1 MQTIEVMMLGGFSIK
16 VDGRDIVS
24 DLGNSRKKIS
34 LLAYLLINKDRQIS
48 NFELFETLWP
58 EEDIT
63 NPESSLKTLV
73 SRLRSNLAEYG
84 LDKAIATKSGT
95 YRWNDTFETIVD
107 VFTFDKLCTTMDRA
121 KELTSGNHQDFEK
134 ALSLYQGD
142 LLPNSVVE
150 NWVQSKSAYYH
161 DRYLNLVYHYIS
173 LLENKGLY
181 EDMIRVSR
189 MGLEVDALDSRLN
202 LELMSAL
209 LKSGRSK
216 EALAQYNRTT
226 DLHYNHLGINPS
238 EEILAFYKQ
247 LIKIERTSSAD
258 ISDIRNDLR
267 ESNDMAGAFICEY
280 AIFRDIYQLH
290 MRNLKRLG
298 TPMFLSLVTV
308 TSLDKQSV
316 EPLVLDKVMKQLLE
330 TLKKSLRKGDTI
342 SRYSPSQYA
351 VLLPTQNYDNG
362 RIAMERVKKSFY
374 REGSN
379 AQFLLNYRLGPIEM
393 ME

>member
-1 MQTIEVMMLGGFSIK
+1 MQIIEVTMFGGFSIR
-16 VDGRDIVS
+16 VDGYDIVS
-24 DLGNSRKKIS
+24 ELGSSRKKIS
-34 LLAYLLINKDRQIS
+34 LLAYLLLNKDRQIS

-58 EEDIT
+58 DEDIT

-73 SRLRSNLAEYG
+73 SRLRANLSTYG

-95 YRWNDTFETIVD
+95 YRWNDSMETLVD
-107 VFTFDKLCTTMDRA
+107 VFSFDKLCITLDRA
-121 KELTSGNHQDFEK
+121 KELTAEVRQDFEV
-134 ALSLYQGD
+134 ALALYQGD

-150 NWVQSKSAYYH
+150 NWVQSKSAYFH
-161 DRYLNLVYHYIS
+161 DRYLNMVYHYIS
-173 LLENKGLY
+173 LLENKGLF
-181 EDMIRVSR
+181 EDMIRVTR

-267 ESNDMAGAFICEY
+267 ESNDSDGAFVCEY
-280 AIFRDIYQLH
+280 AIFKDIYQLN

-298 TPMFLSLVTV
+298 TPMFLALVTV
-308 TSLDKQSV
+308 TSLDKQPV

-330 TLKKSLRKGDTI
+330 TLKSSLRNGDTI
-342 SRYSPSQYA
+342 SRYSTSNFA
-351 VLLPTQNYDNG
+351 VLFPTQNFENG

-379 AQFLLNYRLGPIEM
+379 AQFLLNYRLGPIETL
-393 ME
+393 E